1 MKILVCGL
9 GYVGTAVAACLVK
22 DGHTVV
28 GVDADPAKNRVF
40 GSGRTPVREPGVE
53 ELLQAGLAAGK
64 LFGSVSLADHA
75 DDAEV
80 ILVCVGTPVGG
91 DGTVDLS
98 QVLAVTDEIGAAVGA
113 RPSGAGMVTI
123 AYRSTMLP
131 GSMEETVVPALA
143 RQAGPSGGS
152 YEAVYNPEFLREGT
166 AIQDYFEPPRIVI
179 GERTPGSEGR
189 LSEIYQGIDAPLFR
203 VPFAMAEMV
212 KYADNSF
219 HALKVAFANELG
231 RLAEALAI
239 SPKSIAELFLADTKL
254 NISPAYLRP
263 GGAFGG
269 SCLPKDMRAL
279 TACLKK
285 NGVGAPVMEAVL
297 PSNTV
302 HKEHLVEHVLARLP
316 RGGHVLLL
324 GLTFKPGT
332 DDLRES
338 PLVDLAESLLNEGFR
353 LTIHDP
359 DLRVA
364 RLTGDNFDLAHNHL
378 NHLFMLLTDDV
389 EEVVETAD
397 LVIIGKRMPGLASR
411 LVVGGRCL
419 DLDRL

>member
-1 MKILVCGL
+1 MKIVVCGL

-28 GVDADPAKNRVF
+28 GVDVDPVKNQAF

-53 ELLQAGLAAGK
+53 ELLRTGLADGK
-64 LFGSVSLADHA
+64 LFSSVSLADHA

-98 QVLAVTDEIGAAVGA
+98 QVLAVTDEIGAAVRA
-113 RPSGAGMVTI
+113 RSSGAAMVTI
-123 AYRSTMLP
+123 AYRSTMPP
-131 GSMEETVVPALA
+131 GSMEKTIVPALA
-143 RQAGPSGGS
+143 RQAGPPGGC
-152 YEAVYNPEFLREGT
+152 YESVYNPEFLREGT

-179 GERTPGSEGR
+179 GERTPGSGGR

-203 VPFAMAEMV
+203 VPFALAEMV

-239 SPKSIAELFLADTKL
+239 SPRSIAELFLADTKL
-254 NISPAYLRP
+254 NISPAYLHP

-279 TACLKK
+279 TSCLKH
-285 NGVGAPVMEAVL
+285 NGVSAPVMEAVL
-297 PSNTV
+297 PSNTA

-364 RLTGDNFDLAHNHL
+364 RLTGGNFHLAHTHL

-389 EEVVETAD
+389 EEAMEAAD
-397 LVIIGKRMPGLASR
+397 LVVIGKRMPGLAGR
-411 LVVGGRCL
+411 LVDGGRSI